1 MADLDAD
8 SVSGPKDIWKF
19 QFPGYSVVLG
29 IVGKCAWSG
38 GMYDDVMTGEGVVDV
53 PGVDTS
59 L

>member
-8 SVSGPKDIWKF
+8 SVSGPKEIWKL

-29 IVGKCAWSG
+29 IVGKWACI
-38 GMYDDVMTGEGVVDV
+38 GMYDGAMTGGGVVDV
-53 PGVDTS
+53 PGVEAS